1 MLKSNIINKLNQ
13 KYSSFNLNDT
23 EKVVDLFFNKISNGL
38 HSGRNMEIRGFGS
51 FKKKISKA
59 KFVRNPK
66 TNEKIYKK
74 ETFKI
79 HFKISKTLHKKI
91 NDQNFDT

>member
-51 FKKKISKA
+51 FKKKFGGRVSQSQGAIVGWIIWA
-59 KFVRNPK
+59 ILILRIIFQIIGR
-66 TNEKIYKK
+66 
-74 ETFKI
+74 
-79 HFKISKTLHKKI
+79 
-91 NDQNFDT
+91 